1 MSTDTSLLVDG
12 KLVVVKV
19 SYEGIIV
26 DTYDE
31 DGNEFIGSPLALTWD
46 ELLPEEDEEES
57 D

>member
-1 MSTDTSLLVDG
+1 MSTDTSLVVDN

-19 SYEGIIV
+19 SNEGIIV

-31 DGNEFIGSPLALTWD
+31 DGNEFLGSPLALTWD
-46 ELLPEEDEEES
+46 EILPDEEGEES

>member
-1 MSTDTSLLVDG
+1 MSTDTSLIVDD

-26 DTYDE
+26 DVYDE
-31 DGNEFIGSPLALTWD
+31 DGNEFIDSPLALTWV
-46 ELLPEEDEEES
+46 EILPSEEDEES